1 MFNKRIF
8 NVFNSYFKVNGVT
21 VLANENLTSASISR
35 TVQEAIIKNGIA
47 NKTWSKLEYDA
58 ELNIEMASNVM
69 SFEQIAMACGSAIVE
84 GATTDYTMAEKYDVE
99 SKAIELKE
107 TPLNEDEIEIV
118 DIATDK
124 LLAPTTDYSI
134 SGKAVT
140 LTASAPEGVKVLPYK
155 YTAQKASKI
164 TISSDKFSEAGELVL
179 ETYAVDNQAKI
190 TDKVTIIIH
199 KAKPSSNFTIATS
212 ADVSSGNDNTTT
224 VVALDNEGSFGEII
238 LTPVA

>member
-69 SFEQIAMACGSAIVE
+69 SFEQIAMSCGSAIVE

-99 SKAIELKE
+99 GNAIELKE
-107 TPLNEDEIEIV
+107 VPLNEDELEIV

-124 LLAPTTDYSI
+124 LIESSGYSV
-134 SGKAVT
+134 SGKTIT

-155 YTAQKASKI
+155 YTAQNASKI

-190 TDKVTIIIH
+190 TDKVTIVIH

>member
-99 SKAIELKE
+99 SNAIELKE
-107 TPLNEDEIEIV
+107 TPLNEDELEIV

-124 LLAPTTDYSI
+124 LIESSGYSVE
-134 SGKAVT
+134 GKSVT
-140 LTASAPEGVKVLPYK
+140 FTAAAPEGVKVLPYK

-238 LTPVA
+238 LTPVV

>member
-69 SFEQIAMACGSAIVE
+69 SFEQIAMSCGSAIVE

-99 SKAIELKE
+99 GSAIELKE
-107 TPLNEDEIEIV
+107 VPLNEDELEIV

-124 LLAPTTDYSI
+124 LLQSSDYSV
-134 SGKAVT
+134 SGKTVT

-155 YTAQKASKI
+155 YTAQNASKI

-190 TDKVTIIIH
+190 TDKVTIVIH